1 MRPVLVSY
9 IEKITA
15 LSGTRKWGLG
25 GLTALLLAYGYCLPE
40 PLFRVPYSVVL
51 EDRDGGLL
59 SARIAS
65 DGQWRFPVS
74 DSLPSYYVE
83 ALLAFED
90 KRFFYHPGID
100 PIAFS
105 RAVWQNLRAGRIVSG
120 GSTLSMQVVRLA
132 RGQKPRTLPQKLIE
146 IVLATRLELRYSK
159 REILRLYAAHAPCG
173 GNVVG
178 IDAAAWRY
186 FGKAPG
192 LLSKA
197 ECALLAVL
205 PNSPSLLHP
214 GRNRRPLLEKRNRLL
229 RTLARKGLLDA
240 PALELALAEPLPEAP
255 LPLPSLAPHLI
266 EKSVRDG
273 GPPRIRTT
281 LDAALQTRALEVAQ
295 RRQATLKHNGIFNLA
310 ALIADVESGSVL
322 AYVGNAPNAG
332 AAHGVSVDIIS
343 ASRSSG
349 SIFKPFLY
357 TMALQEGLIL
367 PKSLLHDVPTNIHGY
382 RPENFH
388 RDHDG
393 LVAADEALSRSLN
406 IPFVRLLRDYDIA
419 RFHRQLQQIGL
430 RTITRPPEDY
440 GLTLILGGAEAS
452 LWDVAGVY
460 ASMART
466 LNHFPGN
473 HSRYTPS
480 DFRPL
485 EYYTRNERRRVRATP
500 LQRPAPFMD
509 AGALWFAIEAMK
521 EVQRPDSEGNWEV
534 FQSSRR
540 IAWKTGT
547 SFGYRDAWSIGIT
560 PDYLVAV
567 WVGNADGEGRPGL
580 VGTQVAAP
588 FMFELFGLLPGG
600 NAWFPKPFDALV
612 KTAVCRDSGW
622 PAGPYCRRDTT
633 WAPSGSTKTPA
644 CTYCQRLHLDAGGNW
659 QVHSGCESPSRMTH
673 RNQMVLPA
681 LEAFYYM
688 KKHPNYTFPP
698 SFRPDCSSIV
708 GSDRPMQLI
717 YPLRQTRIFVPTDLD
732 GESSMTV
739 FKLAHILPD
748 ATVYWHLGDTYLGF
762 TKTFHQM
769 ALRPPPG
776 KHKLTLVDDRGNRLE
791 QWFEVVVRQEN

>member
-1 MRPVLVSY
+1 MRPILLSCVA
-9 IEKITA
+9 KTTA
-15 LSGTRKWGLG
+15 LSKKRKWALG
-25 GLTALLLAYGYCLPE
+25 GLAALLLAYGCSLPK

-51 EDRDGGLL
+51 EDHGGGLL

-65 DGQWRFPVS
+65 DGQWRFPAS
-74 DSLPSYYVE
+74 DSLPAHYIE

-100 PIAFS
+100 PLALS
-105 RAVWQNLRAGRIVSG
+105 RAVWQNLRTGRIVSG
-120 GSTLSMQVVRLA
+120 GSTLTMQVVRLA

-146 IVLATRLELRYSK
+146 MVLATRLELRYTK
-159 REILRLYAAHAPCG
+159 RELLQLYAAHAPFG

-192 LLSKA
+192 SLSRA

-229 RTLARKGLLDA
+229 RTLAQKGDLDA
-240 PALELALAEPLPEAP
+240 ATLGLALSEPLPDAP

-273 GPPRIRTT
+273 APPRIRTT
-281 LDAALQTRALEVAQ
+281 LEAALQTRALEVAQ

-310 ALIADVESGSVL
+310 AIIADVESGNVL
-322 AYVGNAPNAG
+322 AYVGNAPHAG
-332 AAHGVSVDIIS
+332 AAHGESVDIVS
-343 ASRSSG
+343 AARSSG

-367 PKSLLHDVPTNIHGY
+367 PRSLLRDVPTNIHGY

-388 RDHDG
+388 RDYDG

-406 IPFVRLLRDYDIA
+406 VPFVQLLRDYDIA
-419 RFHRQLQQIGL
+419 RFHRQLQHIGL

-452 LWDVAGVY
+452 LWDIAGVY

-466 LNHFPGN
+466 LNHFPGQ
-473 HSRYTPS
+473 HSHYAPS
-480 DFRPL
+480 DFH
-485 EYYTRNERRRVRATP
+485 P
-500 LQRPAPFMD
+500 LQYQGREKRQPGASALQRTAPFLD

-521 EVQRPDSEGNWEV
+521 EVQRPDSEGNWEA

-547 SFGYRDAWSIGIT
+547 SFGYRDAWSVGIT

-580 VGTQVAAP
+580 IGTQVAAP
-588 FMFELFGLLPGG
+588 FMFELFGLLPGS
-600 NAWFPKPFDALV
+600 NDWFPKPFDALV

-622 PAGPYCRRDTT
+622 PAGPYCRRDTA

-644 CTYCQRLHLDAGGNW
+644 CTYCQRLHLDAGGKW
-659 QVHSGCESPSRMTH
+659 QVHSACESPGRMTH
-673 RNQMVLPA
+673 RDQMVLPA
-681 LEAFYYM
+681 LEAFYYV
-688 KKHPNYTFPP
+688 KRHPDYALPP
-698 SFRPDCSSIV
+698 AFRPDC
-708 GSDRPMQLI
+708 GSTAGPYMPMQLI
-717 YPLRQTRIFVPTDLD
+717 YPLRRTRIFVPRDLD
-732 GESSMTV
+732 GENSRTV
-739 FKLAHILPD
+739 FKLAHTLPD
-748 ATVYWHLGDTYLGF
+748 ATVYWHLGDAYLGF

-769 ALRPPPG
+769 ALHPPPG

-791 QWFEVVVRQEN
+791 QWFEVVVKEGN